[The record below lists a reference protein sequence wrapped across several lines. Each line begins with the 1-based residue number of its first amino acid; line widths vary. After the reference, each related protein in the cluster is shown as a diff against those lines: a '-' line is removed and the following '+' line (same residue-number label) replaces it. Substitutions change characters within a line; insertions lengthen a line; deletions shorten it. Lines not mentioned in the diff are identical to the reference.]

1 MKKWRDWAFVAL
13 LVALAATGGWL
24 KDRQS
29 ASFAEANIQANQG

>member
-24 KDRQS
+24 KDRQGVT
-29 ASFAEANIQANQG
+29 FADVDIKANQG